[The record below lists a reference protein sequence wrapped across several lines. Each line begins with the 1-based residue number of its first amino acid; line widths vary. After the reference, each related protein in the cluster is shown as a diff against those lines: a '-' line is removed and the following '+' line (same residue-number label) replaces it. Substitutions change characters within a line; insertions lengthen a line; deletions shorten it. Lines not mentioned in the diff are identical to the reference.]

1 MECGN
6 VLLLFIFY
14 KKAELFM
21 DNEDKES
28 LKQAGEAKTK
38 EYDEIITA
46 ILVREEHILGLLK
59 KDTTGAAYK
68 RLVLVDEMI
77 FLVTAYIAKYKIS
90 IKCLGGKNETILNEA
105 RKTLYKVIIYL
116 EEIVTD
122 YIDAAYSEY
131 EKRVDEIASITQKQR
146 YYLIRK
152 IGFIIWMVMEAYG
165 ENTKWKWSFV
175 EIMARYAV
183 VAKNI
188 VDLKFASEVSLNPR
202 DENYDDVIFH
212 LRLVKTLLS
221 TSAEDYRKKYEVAT
235 NDVADVKNAAKYLS
249 ALRRIH
255 LILGEDKLAEDVKT
269 KLKIWNKIADKDKK
283 SKGKR

>member
-1 MECGN
+1 MGDDE
-6 VLLLFIFY
+6 
-14 KKAELFM
+14 KMK
-21 DNEDKES
+21 
-28 LKQAGEAKTK
+28 LKDEGDAKVK
-38 EYDEIITA
+38 EYDDIISA
-46 ILVREEHILGLLK
+46 ILVREEHITGLLK
-59 KDTTGAAYK
+59 KETTGAAYK

-77 FLVTAYIAKYKIS
+77 FLVTAYIAKYKVS
-90 IKCLGGKNETILNEA
+90 IKYLGGKNENILNDA

-116 EEIVTD
+116 EEIVTN
-122 YIDAAYSEY
+122 YIDASYSEY
-131 EKRVDEIASITQKQR
+131 SARVDEIASITQKQR
-146 YYLIRK
+146 YYLVRK

-212 LRLVKTLLS
+212 LRLVKTLLENA
-221 TSAEDYRKKYEVAT
+221 AEEYRKKYEVAT
-235 NDVADVKNAAKYLS
+235 NDVADIKTATRYLD

-255 LILGEDKLAEDVKT
+255 LILGEDKQAEDVKT

>member
-1 MECGN
+1 MGDDEKRK
-6 VLLLFIFY
+6 L
-14 KKAELFM
+14 
-21 DNEDKES
+21 KEE
-28 LKQAGEAKTK
+28 GDAKVK
-38 EYDEIITA
+38 EYDDIISA
-46 ILVREEHILGLLK
+46 ILVREEHITGLLK
-59 KDTTGAAYK
+59 KETTGAAYK

-77 FLVTAYIAKYKIS
+77 FLVTAYIAKYKVS
-90 IKCLGGKNETILNEA
+90 IKYLGGKNENILNDA

-116 EEIVTD
+116 EEIVTN
-122 YIDAAYSEY
+122 YIDASYSEY
-131 EKRVDEIASITQKQR
+131 SERVDEIASITQKQR
-146 YYLIRK
+146 YYLVRK

-212 LRLVKTLLS
+212 LRLVKTLLENA
-221 TSAEDYRKKYEVAT
+221 AEEYRKKYEVAT
-235 NDVADVKNAAKYLS
+235 NDVADIKTATRYLD

-255 LILGEDKLAEDVKT
+255 LILGEDKQAEDVKT

>member
-1 MECGN
+1 
-6 VLLLFIFY
+6 
-14 KKAELFM
+14 M

-269 KLKIWNKIADKDKK
+269 KLKIWNKIAEKDKK

>member
-1 MECGN
+1 MGDEEKEA
-6 VLLLFIFY
+6 L
-14 KKAELFM
+14 KKEG
-21 DNEDKES
+21 D
-28 LKQAGEAKTK
+28 AKVK
-38 EYDEIITA
+38 EYDDIISA

-59 KDTTGAAYK
+59 KETTGAAYK

-77 FLVTAYIAKYKIS
+77 FLVTAYIAKYKVS
-90 IKCLGGKNETILNEA
+90 IKYLGGKNENVLNDA

-116 EEIVTD
+116 EEIVTN
-122 YIDAAYSEY
+122 YIDASYSEY
-131 EKRVDEIASITQKQR
+131 EEQVNEIASITQKQR
-146 YYLIRK
+146 YYLVRK

-175 EIMARYAV
+175 EIMGRYAV

-212 LRLVKTLLS
+212 LRLVKTLLEA
-221 TSAEDYRKKYEVAT
+221 SAEDYRRKYEVAT
-235 NDVADVKNAAKYLS
+235 NDVADIKIATRYLD

-255 LILGEDKLAEDVKT
+255 IILGEDKLAEDVKT
-269 KLKIWNKIADKDKK
+269 KLKIWNKIADKEKK
-283 SKGKR
+283 GKGKR

>member
-1 MECGN
+1 MGDDEKSK
-6 VLLLFIFY
+6 L
-14 KKAELFM
+14 
-21 DNEDKES
+21 KEE
-28 LKQAGEAKTK
+28 GDAKVK
-38 EYDEIITA
+38 EYDDIISA
-46 ILVREEHILGLLK
+46 ILVREEHITGLLK
-59 KDTTGAAYK
+59 KETTGAAYK

-77 FLVTAYIAKYKIS
+77 FLVTAYIAKYKVS
-90 IKCLGGKNETILNEA
+90 IKYLGGKNENILNDA

-116 EEIVTD
+116 EEIVTN
-122 YIDAAYSEY
+122 YIDASYSEY
-131 EKRVDEIASITQKQR
+131 SERVDEIASITQKQR
-146 YYLIRK
+146 YYLVRK

-212 LRLVKTLLS
+212 LRLVKTLLENA
-221 TSAEDYRKKYEVAT
+221 AEEYRKKYEVAT
-235 NDVADVKNAAKYLS
+235 NDVADIKTATRYLD

-255 LILGEDKLAEDVKT
+255 LILGEDKQAEDVKT